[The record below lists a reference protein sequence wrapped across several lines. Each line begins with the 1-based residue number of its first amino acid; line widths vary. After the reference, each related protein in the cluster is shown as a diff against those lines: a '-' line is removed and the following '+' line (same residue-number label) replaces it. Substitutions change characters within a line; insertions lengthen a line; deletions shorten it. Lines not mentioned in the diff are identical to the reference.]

1 MADASTPR
9 RILLGT
15 RVNLASRQ
23 RVYRIP
29 DGLEVDDIEH
39 YQIACRRVFFDEV
52 LFVTQ
57 HRQLG
62 WGFLLLTGS
71 LAACFGFFALIAGFA
86 SGIGVGLAAFA
97 LTSLPFLVL
106 FGLRLTLGVD
116 VVTIFGQ
123 RQMAQIHFWLRKR
136 RAQELFAQICAL
148 VRDRQEKRARELAA
162 EAPSQQLPRL

>member
-1 MADASTPR
+1 MAAASTPR

-39 YQIACRRVFFDEV
+39 YEIACRRVFFDEV

-62 WGFLLLTGS
+62 WGFLLVTGALATGFGCFS
-71 LAACFGFFALIAGFA
+71 LVAGFA
-86 SGIGVGLAAFA
+86 SGVEVGLVAFA
-97 LTSLPFLVL
+97 LTSLPLLVL
-106 FGLRLTLGVD
+106 FALRLAFGVD

-136 RAQELFAQICAL
+136 RAREVFAQICAL
-148 VRDRQEKRARELAA
+148 VRDRQEKRALELAA
-162 EAPSQQLPRL
+162 EAPSPQPPAL